1 MLTKINAA
9 DAGAAHETEQRESSM
24 SQPRSTRTGERNV
37 VTRDDEPAGAH
48 DVARDAVDVA
58 ALRDRHLG
66 LRDRAVTRDL
76 DRAAAEEVQDAHA
89 PRPALLRDADELVT
103 VSGSKLHFS
112 GGNLDGRTGIY
123 NGGNPPTISFYN
135 ADGEEVL
142 LCQRG
147 SWNKPPQKQ

>member
-1 MLTKINAA
+1 
-9 DAGAAHETEQRESSM
+9 
-24 SQPRSTRTGERNV
+24 
-37 VTRDDEPAGAH
+37 
-48 DVARDAVDVA
+48 VA
-58 ALRDRHLG
+58 AEHLIRLRPIALTFFA
-66 LRDRAVTRDL
+66 L
-76 DRAAAEEVQDAHA
+76 AATLPCVLAAKGAPPGRYECWFYNTPQPLKNFTLKDGTYIDASG
-89 PRPALLRDADELVT
+89 
-103 VSGSKLHFS
+103 VSGSVTISGKKLKFS